1 MILILKKIF
10 RNSGIDLFKK
20 LIALIIIAI
29 IIIVLRNSE
38 YADMATFSYLKSHAD
53 GFKIYVHQH
62 YLTSVLLYMA
72 GYFLYTA
79 FALPGAI
86 IISLFGGYV
95 FGVIVSLVLSV
106 TAATAG
112 ASALFFMSRYVLGSY
127 IHEKYQRQLALFN
140 TELSKNGHLYL
151 LTLRFIPIFPFFL
164 INILAGLTKIP
175 FRTFLWTTAF
185 GIIPGGFVIMFAGS
199 RLGEINSPDEIFS
212 HKMLLVFVFFGIMI
226 LIPVIYNKIRGKK

>member
-1 MILILKKIF
+1 MFKKLGILIL
-10 RNSGIDLFKK
+10 
-20 LIALIIIAI
+20 IAI
-29 IIIVLRNSE
+29 IIILLRSSE
-38 YADMATFSYLKSHAD
+38 YSDMATFSYLKSNAD
-53 GFKIYVHQH
+53 GLKAYVHQH
-62 YLTSVLLYMA
+62 YVISVLLYIL

-95 FGVIVSLVLSV
+95 FGVAVSLLLSV
-106 TAATAG
+106 GAATAG
-112 ASALFFMSRYVLGSY
+112 ASAAFFISRYLLGNY
-127 IHEKYQRQLALFN
+127 IHDKYSRQLTLFN

-164 INILAGLTKIP
+164 INILAGLTNIP

-199 RLGEINSPDEIFS
+199 RLGQINSPEEIFS
-212 HKMLLVFVFFGIMI
+212 QKMLIVFVLFGIMM
-226 LIPVIYNKIRGKK
+226 LIPVIYNKIKGKK